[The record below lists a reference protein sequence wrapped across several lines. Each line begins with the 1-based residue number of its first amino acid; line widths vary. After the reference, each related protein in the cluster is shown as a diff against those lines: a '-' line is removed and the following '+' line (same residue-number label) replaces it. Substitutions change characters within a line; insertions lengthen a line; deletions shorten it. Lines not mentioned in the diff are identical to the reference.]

1 MLPSIK
7 AERSGYEWL
16 HRFFDSVF
24 PLLVLCLLTVLYEVE
39 WHDRYSLLG
48 VLGGFLFVTANQ
60 MIGTYNGWKGRSL
73 WTSVHM
79 VSRAWFLTWVV
90 MIILGFLFKRSAEF
104 SRVVTFGWALATIV
118 VLIGYRVL
126 IRLFLRYYWQNGS
139 SSIRRIAIVGAGKI
153 GRHLAWVLQ
162 NNRYLGYKI
171 VGFYDDNARLWGS
184 RIDGIEIIGNTDQ
197 VCSDAMERRFDEIY
211 LCFSLESEKNI
222 IALLNRLAD
231 STVLVKYIP
240 DYFAFDLLHSQWSD
254 LKGIP
259 VVSVYDTPMTSGLAR
274 FVKRTEDVVLTV
286 LILLFLW
293 PLMAVIACGVK
304 LSSSGPVFFRQER
317 VGWNGQHFTILKFRS
332 MVVHD
337 EQGEVRQAS
346 SDDDRITP
354 LGRLLRRTSLDEL
367 PQLINVL
374 RGDMSLVGPRPHAVA
389 HHEYYAPL
397 IDKYMQRHLIKP
409 GLTGYAQISGFRGET
424 RDLEAMARRIE
435 MDRYYIN
442 HWSIWLDL
450 KIILISAI
458 RGWMDKNAY

>member
-24 PLLVLCLLTVLYEVE
+24 PLLVLLALTVVYAVE

-48 VLGGFLFVTANQ
+48 LLGGFLFVTANQ

-73 WTSVHM
+73 WTSIRM
-79 VSRAWFLTWVV
+79 VSKAWFLTWVV
-90 MIILGFLFKRSAEF
+90 MIILAFLFKRSSEF
-104 SRVVTFGWALATIV
+104 SRVVTFGWALATFF

-126 IRLFLRYYWQNGS
+126 IRLYLRYYWRNGCS
-139 SSIRRIAIVGAGKI
+139 VRRIAIVGAGKT
-153 GRHLAWVLQ
+153 GKHLARVIK
-162 NNRYLGYKI
+162 NNCYLGYQI
-171 VGFYDDNARLWGS
+171 VGYYDDNARLQGRS
-184 RIDGIEIIGNTDQ
+184 LEGIEVLGNTDQ
-197 VCSDAMERRFDEIY
+197 VCFDAQERRFDELY

-240 DYFAFDLLHSQWSD
+240 DFFAFDLLHSQWSD

-259 VVSVYDTPMTSGLAR
+259 VISVYDTPMTSGLAR
-274 FVKRTEDVVLTV
+274 FAKRTEDVVLTV
-286 LILLFLW
+286 LILLCIW
-293 PLMAVIACGVK
+293 PLMVLIALGVK
-304 LSSSGPVFFRQER
+304 LGSPGPVFFRQER

-332 MVVHD
+332 MIVHD
-337 EQGEVRQAS
+337 DRGELRQAS
-346 SDDDRITP
+346 SNDDRVTS
-354 LGRLLRRTSLDEL
+354 LGRLLRKTSLDEL

-374 RGDMSLVGPRPHAVA
+374 RGEMSLVGPRPHAVA

-424 RDLEAMARRIE
+424 QELETMSRRIE

-442 HWSIWLDL
+442 NWSLWLDL
-450 KIILISAI
+450 KIIAISAL
-458 RGWMDKNAY
+458 RGWKDKNAY

>member
-24 PLLVLCLLTVLYEVE
+24 PLLVLLVLTVLYAVE

-60 MIGTYNGWKGRSL
+60 MIGTYNGWRGRSL
-73 WTSVHM
+73 WTSISM
-79 VSRAWFLTWVV
+79 VSKAWFLTWVV
-90 MIILGFLFKRSAEF
+90 MIILAFLFKRSSEF
-104 SRVVTFGWALATIV
+104 SRVVTVGWALATFF
-118 VLIGYRVL
+118 VLVGYRVL
-126 IRLFLRYYWQNGS
+126 IRLFLRYYWRNGCS
-139 SSIRRIAIVGAGKI
+139 FRRIAIVGAGKT
-153 GRHLAWVLQ
+153 GKHLAKVIQ
-162 NNRYLGYKI
+162 NNSYLGYRI
-171 VGFYDDNARLWGS
+171 VGYYDDNARLQGRS
-184 RIDGIEIIGNTDQ
+184 VEGIEVLGDTDQ
-197 VCSDAMERRFDEIY
+197 VCLDAQERRFDEIY

-240 DYFAFDLLHSQWSD
+240 DFFAFDLLHSQWSD

-259 VVSVYDTPMTSGLAR
+259 VISVYDTPMTSGLAR
-274 FVKRTEDVVLTV
+274 FAKRTEDVVLTV
-286 LILLFLW
+286 LILLCIW
-293 PLMAVIACGVK
+293 PLMVLIGLGVK
-304 LSSSGPVFFRQER
+304 LGSPGPMFFRQER

-337 EQGEVRQAS
+337 DQGELRQAS
-346 SDDDRITP
+346 SNDDRVTP
-354 LGRLLRRTSLDEL
+354 LGRLLRKTSLDEL

-374 RGDMSLVGPRPHAVA
+374 RGEMSLVGPRPHAVA

-397 IDKYMQRHLIKP
+397 IDKYTQRHLIKP

-424 RDLEAMARRIE
+424 QELETMSRRIE

-442 HWSIWLDL
+442 NWSLWLDL
-450 KIILISAI
+450 KIITISAL
-458 RGWMDKNAY
+458 RGWKDKNAY